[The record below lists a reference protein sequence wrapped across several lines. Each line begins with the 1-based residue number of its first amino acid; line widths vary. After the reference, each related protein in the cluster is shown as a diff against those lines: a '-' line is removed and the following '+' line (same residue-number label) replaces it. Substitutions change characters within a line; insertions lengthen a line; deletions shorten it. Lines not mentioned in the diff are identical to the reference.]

1 MSQGRS
7 ARLAPPPAPPAA
19 EPPARR
25 PVVLATMG
33 VPVSPAGERM
43 AIETALE
50 THARLVLVNVR
61 VVPVAPL
68 SRDRLGVAGLPLPHE
83 EALDEVRATASRAA
97 RVGVETLLLRVGTR
111 HPARAL
117 LEVVREQEAGLLVLA
132 PDPAAIG
139 PRALRRLARRVCAAA
154 GCLVWVAPDGP
165 VDSRG
170 ALL

>member
-1 MSQGRS
+1 MPQRRS
-7 ARLAPPPAPPAA
+7 ARLAPPPPAPARPA
-19 EPPARR
+19 ARR

-33 VPVSPAGERM
+33 VPVAPAGERM
-43 AIETALE
+43 AIDSALE

-68 SRDRLGVAGLPLPHE
+68 SRYLLGVEGLTMPHE
-83 EALDEVRATASRAA
+83 EALDEVRATAARAA
-97 RVGVETLLLRVGTR
+97 GEGVETLLLRVGTR

-132 PDPAAIG
+132 PDPDAIG
-139 PRALRRLARRVCAAA
+139 PRALRRLARRVSATA
-154 GCLVWVAPDGP
+154 GCLLWVAPDGP
-165 VDSRG
+165 VDSRR